1 VTAVAS
7 SGDGTRTQ
15 LRADQLEQAVVDG
28 QRDWETLLVLA
39 VPGEE
44 LWGYVPGFE
53 TTAHPVDWIW
63 GPGPMYEAL
72 EWWRAHEHE
81 RVSDEVTALDREF
94 FVRYRADDASPEMPR
109 SRVVTEQLQSEERDG
124 DWLVVVADH
133 PFAAPQHARH
143 ARSANGL
150 DTGWCDGCQ
159 ATSFGLHAGADMALI
174 ARVVLSDHV

>member
-1 VTAVAS
+1 MTAVAS

-28 QRDWETLLVLA
+28 ERDWETLLVLA

-81 RVSDEVTALDREF
+81 RVADEVTALDREF
-94 FVRYRADDASPEMPR
+94 FVRYRADDASPRCHALEWSRSSCRAKNGMETGWSWSRIIR
-109 SRVVTEQLQSEERDG
+109 SRL
-124 DWLVVVADH
+124 
-133 PFAAPQHARH
+133 
-143 ARSANGL
+143 RSTLGTQGVP
-150 DTGWCDGCQ
+150 TGWTQG
-159 ATSFGLHAGADMALI
+159 GAMA
-174 ARVVLSDHV
+174 ARPRRSGSTPAPTWP